1 LSGIYIHIPFCKQAC
16 NYCDFHFST
25 SLGTK
30 DALVKSIEQ
39 ELISRKDYL
48 TDPIETIYFGGGT
61 PSLLNQEE
69 IESLLATV
77 RSNYEITSSP
87 EITLEANPDD
97 LNLTKLK
104 ELKKSGIN
112 RLSIGIQS
120 FREQDLTLMNRAHNS
135 EEALSCVG
143 DAQSLG
149 FENITIDLI
158 YGVPNL
164 SDDAWEAN
172 LTKAIELNVPHISAY
187 CLTIEEKTVFH
198 KWQSEKTISLPTD
211 EDALGQ
217 FKMMQRSLRKA
228 GYDQYEISNFG
239 KPGNYAVHNS
249 NYWKQKHYLG
259 AGPSAHSFNGTS
271 RSWNIRNNPRYIKA
285 INTGL
290 TYFEKEILSIE
301 DQFNEYLMT
310 GLRTSFG
317 ISLVTL
323 REFSCFNETSFLGI
337 IEKWLDQKY
346 VTTENSIY
354 KLSDSGKF
362 ISDAITS
369 DLFLDKI

>member
-290 TYFEKEILSIE
+290 TYFEEEILSIE

-317 ISLVTL
+317 ISLITL
-323 REFSCFNETSFLGI
+323 RKFSCFNETSFLGI